1 MLRKIY
7 LHGKIGRKYGRMVEL
22 DVNTTA
28 EAVRALAANFPEI
41 MKDLRDGSWHVI
53 RGDVKTGMDLGEEH
67 ITDFQ
72 LGSAELHFMP
82 VVAGSKRQ
90 GLLKIILGV
99 VLVGAAFAMSGGAL
113 ATPIAGGML
122 GGATYGNMAML
133 GAALALAGVSQLLAP
148 EEKEEKDES
157 SFTMSGP
164 GNAYEQGSPIP
175 LVYGMVITGGVMISG
190 GIDIENIGV
199 SSNQL
204 DGKGGNAGG
213 KK

>member
-1 MLRKIY
+1 MKRKVF
-7 LHGKIGRKYGRMVEL
+7 LHGAIGRKYGKMFEL
-22 DVNTTA
+22 DVETTG

-41 MKDLRDGSWHVI
+41 MKDFRDGAWHI
-53 RGDVKTGMDLGEEH
+53 MRGDKKTGMDLGEDE
-67 ITDFQ
+67 IAAFR
-72 LGSAELHFMP
+72 LGNAELHFMP

-90 GLLKIILGV
+90 GLLKIVLGV
-99 VLVGAAFAMSGGAL
+99 ALIGAAFAFSGGAL
-113 ATPIAGGML
+113 GTAIGGGMM
-122 GGATYGNMAML
+122 GGMTYGNMAMM

-175 LVYGMVITGGVMISG
+175 LVYGHVITGGVMVSG

-199 SSNQL
+199 SGNQL
-204 DGKGGNAGG
+204 DGKSGGGG